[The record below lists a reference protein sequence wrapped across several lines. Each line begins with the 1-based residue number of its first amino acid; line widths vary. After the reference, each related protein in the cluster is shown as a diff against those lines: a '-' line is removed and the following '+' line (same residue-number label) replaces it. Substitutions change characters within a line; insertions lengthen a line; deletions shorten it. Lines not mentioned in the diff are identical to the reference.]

1 LLYDCINQLIQGG
14 ITLEWKIET
23 DRPVYL
29 QLVEQIKLRII
40 SGIYK
45 TGDRLPAVRE
55 LAAEAS
61 VNPNTMQKAFNEL
74 EGGGLVVT
82 MRTAGRYI
90 TENKDIIEK
99 TRIDIITEYA
109 DNFLKKMELYGYSKS
124 DVINILKGRNTDV

>member
-1 LLYDCINQLIQGG
+1 LYDCINQLIQGG

-124 DVINILKGRNTDV
+124 DVINILNGRNIDV

>member
-1 LLYDCINQLIQGG
+1 
-14 ITLEWKIET
+14 
-23 DRPVYL
+23 
-29 QLVEQIKLRII
+29 
-40 SGIYK
+40 
-45 TGDRLPAVRE
+45 VRE
-55 LAAEAS
+55 LAAEAA

-90 TENKDIIEK
+90 TERKDIIEK

>member
-1 LLYDCINQLIQGG
+1 M
-14 ITLEWKIET
+14 EWKIET

-45 TGDRLPAVRE
+45 AGDRLPAVRE

-99 TRIDIITEYA
+99 TRIDIITEFA
-109 DNFLKKMELYGYSKS
+109 DDFLRKMELYGYSKS